1 MSTIT
6 AKVDWWADFFH
17 GIVLDLWRAAITEEA
32 TAAQATFLEQTFGI
46 RPGSSVLDV
55 PCGNGRLALALAGK
69 GYRLTGVDIASE
81 FIDEARSHDDDI
93 QWICG
98 DMRDLP
104 EDEPFDAA
112 FCWGNSFGY
121 LDDAG
126 NADFLNAVVRSA
138 ITRCTSTAHR
148 RASTTLANSTSKP
161 SPMVLKMRPLQT
173 ATLGSKASAMSD
185 LTAARA
191 ATAPSAT

>member
-98 DMRDLP
+98 DMRVLP
-104 EDEPFDAA
+104 DDEPFDAA
-112 FCWGNSFGY
+112 FCWPIP
-121 LDDAG
+121 LIRAH
-126 NADFLNAVVRSA
+126 AD
-138 ITRCTSTAHR
+138 
-148 RASTTLANSTSKP
+148 K
-161 SPMVLKMRPLQT
+161 RPLLKSST
-173 ATLGSKASAMSD
+173 VGALRATTTPAVM
-185 LTAARA
+185 
-191 ATAPSAT
+191 